1 MKYYARIGDNEYVVE
16 IEENQILVDGEP
28 TDVDLSLSG
37 APELY
42 SLLYGGHSYELV
54 VEAERFDYLVTMR
67 GDQYHVQIE
76 DERTRKLNAGRTA
89 PALPDGELAI
99 KAPIPGLVGKVLVA
113 EGEEVADGQPVI
125 LLEAMKMENE
135 LRSPRAGVVTKVL
148 VAGGQRV
155 EQNAILIVLE

>member
-1 MKYYARIGDNEYVVE
+1 
-16 IEENQILVDGEP
+16 
-28 TDVDLSLSG
+28 
-37 APELY
+37 
-42 SLLYGGHSYELV
+42 
-54 VEAERFDYLVTMR
+54 MR

-99 KAPIPGLVGKVLVA
+99 KAPIPGLVVKVLVA